1 MPNAFPPLAKSDV
14 LNGDVTAA
22 IDIILKG
29 KTGEITVNGKKFNG
43 VMPAQTLS
51 DEDVANV
58 LSYVYSQWDNSKK
71 EVTPDMVAKRRQQH

>member
-1 MPNAFPPLAKSDV
+1 
-14 LNGDVTAA
+14 
-22 IDIILKG
+22 
-29 KTGEITVNGKKFNG
+29 
-43 VMPAQTLS
+43 MPAQTLS